1 MKKSAKEIVIKPIFS
16 KDAREFVK
24 KHHYSGKVVNNSNLH
39 FGVFLDGVCEGVL
52 QFGPPMRKDKMLS
65 LVSGTGW
72 SEMIELNRMAFSDA
86 LPQFSESRA
95 ISVCIKI
102 IKKNYPHI
110 KWILSFADG
119 TQCGDGTIYRASG
132 FVLTQIKKNR
142 GIIELPNGEIGA
154 LMTYGKGSHALKNN
168 GKASPPAGS
177 KFLEGFQFR
186 YIYFIDK
193 NSRKNLTCEEIPFSK
208 INELGA
214 GMYLGEKKVGFKIRC
229 K

>member
-1 MKKSAKEIVIKPIFS
+1 MPGV
-16 KDAREFVK
+16 D
-24 KHHYSGKVVNNSNLH
+24 VVAH
-39 FGVFLDGVCEGVL
+39 EYVL
-52 QFGPPMRKDKMLS
+52 VVLS
-65 LVSGTGW
+65 LNSMLAPPDVPIVYPIVTYC
-72 SEMIELNRMAFSDA
+72 
-86 LPQFSESRA
+86 LPVA
-95 ISVCIKI
+95 
-102 IKKNYPHI
+102 
-110 KWILSFADG
+110 G
-119 TQCGDGTIYRASG
+119 G

-208 INELGA
+208 VNELGA